1 MTVSFEKVSNWLAR
15 KVKRHLQFEI
25 DFFGIYLYIMTLP
38 KDQIPTTPTTQTAHH
53 HGQQLANRGNDHS
66 TSHHH
71 HSRLLYFL
79 TDPSMLS
86 LSRLPFQYVNQPSQP
101 FLFPTTTLLNNTT
114 APKQKSKSKTNALTT
129 ILPLPNPQQS
139 IAVAAVDDCCNQC
152 CPVISAEN
160 KLPAITNTTTGRK
173 RPLAEEEKNQPSPK
187 KANIEENE
195 GQTKCKWSSC
205 VASFNTIED
214 LTPHL
219 YKNHLNNS
227 RKPQSNA
234 CFWESCSEGALLDGS
249 SQDLLN
255 HLTSQHLKNAL
266 LHACRWINCSERFE
280 AFDTLTIHLSEEH
293 VGSGKSEYTCRWIA
307 CERDGKTFTQRQ
319 KIMRHIQ
326 THTGAKPFQCQTCQK
341 RFSESNI
348 MTQHMRTHTGEKPF
362 KCDQCDRQ
370 FSVSASLTIHK
381 RVHSG
386 EKPFGCKYQDCNK
399 RFSESSNLTKHVSLI
414 SSFLYLFIN
423 MMIDASSYRRK
434 AI

>member
-1 MTVSFEKVSNWLAR
+1 
-15 KVKRHLQFEI
+15 
-25 DFFGIYLYIMTLP
+25 MTLSS
-38 KDQIPTTPTTQTAHH
+38 KDQISTTPVNQAVHH
-53 HGQQLANRGNDHS
+53 HEQHLANRVTDSPIN
-66 TSHHH
+66 HHH

-86 LSRLPFQYVNQPSQP
+86 LSRLPFQYMPPQP
-101 FLFPTTTLLNNTT
+101 FLFPTTTLINNTT
-114 APKQKSKSKTNALTT
+114 ATTRQKSKVSKANTLTT
-129 ILPLPNPQQS
+129 ILPVPAPQQH
-139 IAVAAVDDCCNQC
+139 IAVAAIDGCCNQC
-152 CPVISAEN
+152 CPGISAEN
-160 KLPAITNTTTGRK
+160 KLPAITDTTIQRK
-173 RPLAEEEKNQPSPK
+173 RSLTIEEQGLPSPK
-187 KANIEENE
+187 RTINQNTEDKE
-195 GQTKCKWSSC
+195 GETRCKWSSC
-205 VASFNTIED
+205 AASFSTIED

-219 YKNHLNNS
+219 FKNHLNNS

-234 CFWESCSEGALLDGS
+234 CFWESCSDGALLDGS

-266 LHACRWINCSERFE
+266 LHACRWMNCSERFE
-280 AFDTLTIHLSEEH
+280 AFDTLTIHLSQDH
-293 VGSGKSEYTCRWIA
+293 VGSGKSKYICHWIA
-307 CERDGKTFTQRQ
+307 CERGGKTFTQRQ

-399 RFSESSNLTKHVSLI
+399 RFSESSNLTKHVSL
-414 SSFLYLFIN
+414 
-423 MMIDASSYRRK
+423 
-434 AI
+434 